1 VRALWIFLISFVVIA
16 VGGAALVM
24 VMAAGGDF
32 DPVAH
37 FEFHG
42 MATMFVGFIAYF
54 IATIPLAIL
63 AASHRKVGEWAAGY
77 AGTVLGIV
85 PYWVLQVWL
94 NATTCGSGYLCSE
107 PDLGHD
113 LVMPVVWG
121 VLVAA
126 APVAGLVYL
135 VVGGIFAA
143 LRPSAPRAVGPGLG

>member
-1 VRALWIFLISFVVIA
+1 MRALWIFLISFVVVA
-16 VGGAALVM
+16 VGGAALVFA
-24 VMAAGGDF
+24 MAAGGDF
-32 DPVAH
+32 NPVEH

-42 MATMFVGFIAYF
+42 LATLLAGFLAYF

-63 AASHRKVGEWAAGY
+63 AASHRKVGEWAVGY

-85 PYWVLQVWL
+85 PFWVLQVWL
-94 NATTCGSGYLCSE
+94 NATTCGPGYLCSD

-135 VVGGIFAA
+135 VVGGIQAA
-143 LRPSAPRAVGPGLG
+143 RRPSVPRAVDAGLG